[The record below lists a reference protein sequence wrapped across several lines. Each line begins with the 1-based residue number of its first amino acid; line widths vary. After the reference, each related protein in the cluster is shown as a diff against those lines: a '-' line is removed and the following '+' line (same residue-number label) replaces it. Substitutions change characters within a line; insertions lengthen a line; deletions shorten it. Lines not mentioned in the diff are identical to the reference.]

1 LKSVLDS
8 PDYST
13 LTRLK
18 PRSANLVKALLA
30 DDDKRPDIERTLQVI
45 GWNLEIHTAELN
57 LQYPSMNTSTIPIME
72 DFKECLIS
80 IGVPADRIDVFGIR
94 PGSIL
99 IDFAI
104 REPDEYAPWYRVK
117 ASTSTDRRSSSTI
130 LADLQNQLISRS
142 FGSQHYL
149 LTKWVSLKPYSA
161 PSLRGHSVGQSIIS
175 SSSDFKRDSSFID
188 PIPSL
193 DYRRSLFART
203 IPNSRRRVLPLLARW
218 TNACEDLLTTPSTIP
233 STEILVDIIKSTSRD

>member
-1 LKSVLDS
+1 VLNS
-8 PDYST
+8 TDYAT
-13 LTRLK
+13 LARLK
-18 PRSANLVKALLA
+18 PRSADLVKSLLVD
-30 DDDKRPDIERTLQVI
+30 DDDKRPNIVTTLQMI
-45 GWNLEIHTAELN
+45 SEKLEIHTAELN
-57 LQYPSMNTSTIPIME
+57 MQYPSMNTSIIPIME

-104 REPDEYAPWYRVK
+104 REYDEYAPWYRVK

-149 LTKWVSLKPYSA
+149 LTKWVSLKPYSP
-161 PSLRGHSVGQSIIS
+161 PSLR
-175 SSSDFKRDSSFID
+175 
-188 PIPSL
+188 PSL
-193 DYRRSLFART
+193 PS
-203 IPNSRRRVLPLLARW
+203 SRHLPAKKH
-218 TNACEDLLTTPSTIP
+218 
-233 STEILVDIIKSTSRD
+233 VGIKL